1 MKFWLIVFVFT
12 SQGEFMWKDIYPVE
26 QGYERCVEMAGEV
39 SKKYVNLPNSINMF
53 CVSDDHYT
61 GKNYDEGIP
70 LDFHD
75 YQQTLNPMDR
85 HE

>member
-12 SQGEFMWKDIYPVE
+12 SQGEYMWKDVYPAKDE
-26 QGYERCVEMAGEV
+26 AACHALAEKNTRT
-39 SKKYVNLPNSINMF
+39 YVNTGNPVSMF
-53 CVSDDHYT
+53 CVSNDHYT
-61 GKNYDEGIP
+61 GKDYDEGIP
-70 LDFHD
+70 LDFDD